1 MNRNIGFIQESQD
14 KSLLFNGIQGAL
26 IKKSQVSLDKIES
39 AKPSVSNNEKELE
52 EIQAKLMASKKFS

>member
-1 MNRNIGFIQESQD
+1 MLS
-14 KSLLFNGIQGAL
+14 NGIQGAL

-52 EIQAKLMASKKFS
+52 EIQAKLMAS